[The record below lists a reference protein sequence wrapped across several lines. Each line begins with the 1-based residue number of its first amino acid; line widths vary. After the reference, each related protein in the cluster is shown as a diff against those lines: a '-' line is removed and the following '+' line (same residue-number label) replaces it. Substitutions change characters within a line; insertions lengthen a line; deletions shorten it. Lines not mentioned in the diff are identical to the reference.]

1 MRWKLAPVFSF
12 ITLETAQAIAHIILN
27 PEREPNP
34 LPLCPSNV
42 HLPALENTIS
52 RSVQL
57 HLIHTDTR
65 STQTHHR
72 VHRFSS

>member
-1 MRWKLAPVFSF
+1 MLSF

-34 LPLCPSNV
+34 LLLPPSNV

-57 HLIHTDTR
+57 DLVHTDTR

-72 VHRFSS
+72 VQQFSSRR